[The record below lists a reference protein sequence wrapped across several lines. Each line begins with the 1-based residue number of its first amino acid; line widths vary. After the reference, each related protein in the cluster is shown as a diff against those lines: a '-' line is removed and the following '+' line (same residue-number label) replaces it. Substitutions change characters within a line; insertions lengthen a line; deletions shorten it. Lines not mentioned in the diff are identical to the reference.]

1 MYARSY
7 PNQISINLAWQ
18 FMNSFYF
25 SSMKSSLWYGIGALL
40 LAAPAPAQS
49 LAGIWQGVETDT
61 GQPGAYWPT
70 VLRLQKSKG
79 TSVFG
84 ILYEEVGTNP
94 NTTVTFQ
101 MLGQRTAAGLRLQH
115 GEKLNETGGTSTSYW
130 CDGAITF
137 IYDPA
142 LEKLTGHAT
151 YRPAGNC
158 SVGTITLYR
167 IKLKSAATVP
177 TGVESTV
184 RVSGRNVR
192 WFADAELKQPLAAG
206 NTYRARLSKTTTFY
220 LRQGYYPTRESP
232 VVPITV
238 KVLGT
243 PPKAQLPKPVPP
255 PPRPAAPAP
264 PDTAVAKAPPAPILP
279 ATPAPVVL
287 PTVLFKVGKPELLP
301 SAGPALRQLAGELQA
316 RPTLRLR
323 IAGHADK
330 VGEPDKNQRLSEQR
344 AEAVQEFLVQ
354 AGVAAAR
361 LSTLGYG
368 DTRPLYPS
376 PDARNRRVEVE
387 EIK

>member
-1 MYARSY
+1 
-7 PNQISINLAWQ
+7 
-18 FMNSFYF
+18 
-25 SSMKSSLWYGIGALL
+25 MKSSFWYGIGAWL
-40 LAAPAPAQS
+40 LAAPGQAQAQAAAPS

-61 GQPGAYWPT
+61 GQPGAYWPS

-101 MLGQRTAAGLRLQH
+101 MRGTRTATGLRLEH
-115 GEKLNETGGTSTSYW
+115 GEKLNETGRTPTSYW

-137 IYDPA
+137 TYDPA
-142 LEKLTGHAT
+142 LEKLTGRAT
-151 YRPAGNC
+151 YRPQGDC
-158 SVGTITLYR
+158 TVGTLTLYR

-177 TGVESTV
+177 AGVESSL
-184 RVSGRNVR
+184 RVSGRNVL

-206 NTYRARLSKTTTFY
+206 NTYRTKLSKTTTFY
-220 LRQGYYPTRESP
+220 LQQSYYPTRESA

-238 KVLGT
+238 QVSGT
-243 PPKAQLPKPVPP
+243 PPKVTAPQPVPVLP
-255 PPRPAAPAP
+255 PAAPVPA
-264 PDTAVAKAPPAPILP
+264 DTAAPATAPAPILP
-279 ATPAPVVL
+279 ATPAPVLL

-301 SAGPALRQLAGELQA
+301 SSNAALNQLAAELQA
-316 RPTLRLR
+316 RPALRLR

-330 VGEPDKNQRLSEQR
+330 IGEPDKNQVLSEQR
-344 AEAVQEFLVQ
+344 AEAVKAFLVQ
-354 AGVAAAR
+354 AGVAGGR
-361 LSTLGYG
+361 LSTVGYG

-376 PDARNRRVEVE
+376 PDVRNRRVEVE